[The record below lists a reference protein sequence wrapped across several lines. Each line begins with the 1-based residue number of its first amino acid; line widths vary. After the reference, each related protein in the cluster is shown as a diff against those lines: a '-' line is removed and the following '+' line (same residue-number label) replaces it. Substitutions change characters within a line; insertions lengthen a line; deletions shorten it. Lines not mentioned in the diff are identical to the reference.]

1 MIKKAKILLVED
13 NISDQVMVQ
22 RALEDC
28 KISCD
33 LLLANNGLEAVNM
46 LYEWPSSEGLPD
58 LILMD
63 INMPV
68 MDGMSAVKK
77 IRENN
82 GIKHIPII
90 MLSTSNAERDVVE
103 SYQIGVNA
111 FLTKPISDQ
120 EFIKRIQEIENFWF
134 QIVVLPNK

>member
-33 LLLANNGLEAVNM
+33 LLVANNGLEAVNM

>member
-33 LLLANNGLEAVNM
+33 LLIANHGLEAINM
-46 LYEWPSSEGLPD
+46 LSEWPSSEGLPD

-77 IRENN
+77 IRENSK
-82 GIKHIPII
+82 IKHIPII
-90 MLSTSNAERDVVE
+90 MLSTSDAERDVVE